1 MSAIK
6 PERLTLEDQLKAE
19 LATLQDI
26 AEVKRTSLRQYQT
39 LLVTMRR
46 GNKPRPKYAINRLLF
61 ECKVERRARLYELE
75 VLAAAM
81 TQYAK
86 WYKSEEGCA

>member
-46 GNKPRPKYAINRLLF
+46 GNKPRPKYAIHRLLF
-61 ECKVERRARLYELE
+61 ECRVERRARLYELE

-81 TQYAK
+81 TKYAK

>member
-6 PERLTLEDQLKAE
+6 PESLTLEDQLKAE
-19 LATLQDI
+19 LSTLQDI

-46 GNKPRPKYAINRLLF
+46 GNKPRKKYAIYRLLF
-61 ECKVERRARLYELE
+61 ECRLERRARLYELE
-75 VLAAAM
+75 TLAAASASF
-81 TQYAK
+81 AK
-86 WYKSEEGCA
+86 WYKSEEGKA

>member
-6 PERLTLEDQLKAE
+6 PGRLSLEAELKAE

-26 AEVKRTSLRQYQT
+26 AEVKLTSLRQYQT

-46 GNKPRPKYAINRLLF
+46 GNKPCPKYAIYRLLH
-61 ECKVERRARLYELE
+61 ECRVERRARLYELE
-75 VLAAAM
+75 ALAAAKDHF
-81 TQYAK
+81 AK
-86 WYKSEEGCA
+86 WYKSEEGFA

>member
-46 GNKPRPKYAINRLLF
+46 GNKPRPKYAIYRLLF
-61 ECKVERRARLYELE
+61 ECRVERRARLYGLE
-75 VLAAAM
+75 ALATAV

-86 WYKSEEGCA
+86 WYKSEEGSA